1 MIAAIPENRANVN
14 DLFTRQNATFHCLLN
29 AGINGFHEL
38 AWNRT
43 LRALVRELV
52 TTLCVSGF
60 QLYRDMSVLSAP
72 AHLSYVLAFCR
83 RVLANSFKVYD
94 GGLFNLEGNS
104 KLTHKAVANHF
115 QM

>member
-1 MIAAIPENRANVN
+1 
-14 DLFTRQNATFHCLLN
+14 LN
-29 AGINGFHEL
+29 AGVNGFQEL

-52 TTLCVSGF
+52 TTLCISRF
-60 QLYRDMSVLSAP
+60 QLYRDMSVLSAS
-72 AHLSYVLAFCR
+72 AHLSYVLAFCN

-94 GGLFNLEGNS
+94 GGLFNVEGNS
-104 KLTHKAVANHF
+104 KLTPKAVANYL